1 MASNDNNTSE
11 LIHKLSKDL
20 ANQRA
25 LLIDRYPN
33 ARNSLRL
40 MLSAMG
46 ITSVHSASNSA
57 DVLRQVKAN
66 HFDMILADYLLEDG
80 RDSQQLLEELRQQH
94 LVPLSTVFFL
104 ITSERAYHNVV
115 SIAEL
120 ALDDYLI
127 KPFTIDELQGRL
139 IRALYKKRFFSPLFD
154 SLDNGAY
161 AEALVICERLVAQ
174 NNGFLFDAL
183 RFKGEILNALGRHD
197 DAEAVY
203 QQVLA
208 QRLVPWARMGLA
220 IALRGQNQLPEAEVI
235 GETLIEEFPEF
246 LAAYDFLAAI
256 KEQLNKLPDAQ
267 EVLERATV
275 RSPNNSNRQRKVG
288 DVAVRNNDLVAA
300 EKAYNKV
307 LDRRRGSSL
316 KDVNDYTNLTRVLL
330 DRGQTEAAKAITEDL
345 RRSWRGNKQGEV
357 ATLVMESLCANEEGD
372 NGKAQR
378 AVQKAL
384 EIYET
389 IKDDGRASVAL
400 SQKLTLDL
408 AHACLATGE
417 EEAARNI
424 VRQVAAENHENSSVI
439 AQVQSIYAKAGKAAD
454 GKALLAEVGKEIV
467 ELNNRGVLAARSGDV
482 AASVKLLIEAVER
495 VPNLQFLVNAAK
507 AIFTL
512 LDLKGWDNALAK
524 RGLGYLES
532 AQMKD
537 MRNPKVISAR
547 ELYQRVARKYGIPI
561 VPLSGAKR
569 NEETPD
575 AGRPSEAL
583 GVRGRR

>member
-1 MASNDNNTSE
+1 MANNDTTAE
-11 LIHKLSKDL
+11 LIYKLSKEL

-33 ARNSLRL
+33 ARNALRL

-46 ITSVHSASNSA
+46 ITTVHSAGNSA
-57 DVLRQVKAN
+57 EVLRQVKN
-66 HFDMILADYLLEDG
+66 HRFDMILADYLLEDG
-80 RDSQQLLEELRQQH
+80 RDSQQLLEELRHQH

-104 ITSERAYHNVV
+104 ITSERAYHNVI

-127 KPFTIDELQGRL
+127 KPFTVDELQGRL
-139 IRALYKKRFFSPLFD
+139 IRALYKKRFFTPLFD

-161 AEALVICERLVAQ
+161 AEALEICERMVAQ
-174 NNGFLFDAL
+174 NNAFLFDAL
-183 RFKGEILNALGRHD
+183 RFKGEILNALERHAE
-197 DAEAVY
+197 AEAVY
-203 QQVLA
+203 QQVLS
-208 QRLVPWARMGLA
+208 QKMVPWARMGLA
-220 IALRGQNQLPEAEVI
+220 IALRGQNQLPEAEVL
-235 GETLIEEFPEF
+235 GQSLIEDFPEF
-246 LAAYDFLAAI
+246 LSAYDFLAEVR
-256 KEQLNKLPDAQ
+256 EQIGKLPEAQ
-267 EVLERATV
+267 EVLQQASLI
-275 RSPNNSNRQRKVG
+275 SPNNSSRQRLVG
-288 DVAVRNNDLVAA
+288 DVAVRNNDLQTA
-300 EKAYNKV
+300 EKAYGKV
-307 LDRRRGSSL
+307 LDRRRGSSV

-330 DRGQTEAAKAITEDL
+330 DRGQTAAAKAVTEDL
-345 RRSWRGNKQGEV
+345 RRNWRGDKQGEI
-357 ATLVMESLCANEEGD
+357 AALVMESLCANKEGET
-372 NGKAQR
+372 GKAQR

-384 EIYET
+384 EMYET
-389 IKDDGRASVAL
+389 FKDDGQVGATL
-400 SQKLTLDL
+400 SKKLILDL

-424 VRQVAAENHENSSVI
+424 IRQVAAENHEDGAVI

-482 AASVKLLIEAVER
+482 AASVKLLIEAADR

-512 LDLKGWDNALAK
+512 IEQKGWDNALAK

-537 MRNPKVISAR
+537 LRNPKVISAR
-547 ELYQRVARKYGIPI
+547 ELYQRVARKYGVPI
-561 VPLSGAKR
+561 VPLTGAKR
-569 NEETPD
+569 SGEESAESGKPGQM
-575 AGRPSEAL
+575 AGARQ
-583 GVRGRR
+583 RH

>member
-1 MASNDNNTSE
+1 MASSDNNTAE

-46 ITSVHSASNSA
+46 VTSVHSASNSA
-57 DVLRQVKAN
+57 EVLRQVKNN

-139 IRALYKKRFFSPLFD
+139 IRALYKKRFFNPLFD

-197 DAEAVY
+197 EAQAVY
-203 QQVLA
+203 QRVLA

-220 IALRGQNQLPEAEVI
+220 IALRGQNQLPEAEAI
-235 GETLIEEFPEF
+235 GESLIADFPEF
-246 LAAYDFLAAI
+246 LAAYDFLAAV
-256 KEQLNKLPDAQ
+256 KEQRDKLPDAQ
-267 EVLERATV
+267 EVLQQATV
-275 RSPNNSNRQRKVG
+275 RSPNNSNRQRMVG
-288 DVAVRNNDLVAA
+288 DVAVRNNDLATA
-300 EKAYNKV
+300 EKAYSKV
-307 LDRRRGSSL
+307 IDRRRGSSL
-316 KDVNDYTNLTRVLL
+316 KDVNDYTNLTHVLL

-357 ATLVMESLCANEEGD
+357 AALVMESLCANKEGD
-372 NGKAQR
+372 ASKAQR
-378 AVQKAL
+378 AVKKAL
-384 EIYET
+384 DLYEA
-389 IKDDGRASVAL
+389 IKDDGRASTAL
-400 SQKLTLDL
+400 SRKLTLDL

-424 VRQVAAENHENSSVI
+424 IRQVAAENHEDGAVI
-439 AQVQSIYAKAGKAAD
+439 AQVQNIYAKAGKAAD

-482 AASVKLLIEAVER
+482 AASVKLLIEAAER

-512 LDLKGWDNALAK
+512 LDLKGWDNTLAK
-524 RGLGYLES
+524 RGLGYLEN

-561 VPLSGAKR
+561 VPLAGAKR
-569 NEETPD
+569 NEEPAD
-575 AGRPSEAL
+575 ASRSGEAS
-583 GVRGRR
+583 GARSRR

>member
-1 MASNDNNTSE
+1 MASNDNNTAE

-183 RFKGEILNALGRHD
+183 RFKGEILNALGRHNE
-197 DAEAVY
+197 AEAVY
-203 QQVLA
+203 QQVLT

-256 KEQLNKLPDAQ
+256 KEQLDKLPNAQ

-288 DVAVRNNDLVAA
+288 DVAVRNNDLAAA

-357 ATLVMESLCANEEGD
+357 AALVMESLCANKEGD
-372 NGKAQR
+372 NSKAQR

-384 EIYET
+384 ELYET

-424 VRQVAAENHENSSVI
+424 VRQVAAENHEDSSVI

-532 AQMKD
+532 AQMKE

>member
-1 MASNDNNTSE
+1 MASNDNNTAE

-183 RFKGEILNALGRHD
+183 RFKGEILNALGRHNE
-197 DAEAVY
+197 AEAVY

-256 KEQLNKLPDAQ
+256 KEQLDKLPNAQ

-288 DVAVRNNDLVAA
+288 DVAVRNNDLAAA

-357 ATLVMESLCANEEGD
+357 AALVMESLCANKEGD
-372 NGKAQR
+372 NSKAQR

-384 EIYET
+384 ELYET

-424 VRQVAAENHENSSVI
+424 VRQVAAENHEDSSVI

-532 AQMKD
+532 AQMKE